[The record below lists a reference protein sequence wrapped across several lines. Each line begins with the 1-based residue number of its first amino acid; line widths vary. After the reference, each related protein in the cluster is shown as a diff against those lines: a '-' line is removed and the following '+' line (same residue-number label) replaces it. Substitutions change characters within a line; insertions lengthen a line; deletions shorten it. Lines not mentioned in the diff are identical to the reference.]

1 MNARYHNEINK
12 IYNEAIEA
20 MERGKSVKY
29 IKLALLECAAKLDE
43 YAKMDFNERTKC
55 NARGFRLVEMV
66 RKLTSQEAVADVYFE
81 LTGRKLVVTPK
92 GVGAPKALDDF
103 EQWVSE
109 VEEKKE
115 QPSEGADKSLSGA
128 AEQSESALDASAAGG
143 EELFDD
149 DVAER
154 GRGSFANTNNP
165 LRVMTLADYVGQE
178 QLKPRLKEAILA
190 AKKRGEALEHILM
203 FGSAGLGK
211 TTLAKIIANEMG
223 GNCIVMSG
231 PTIKDAEDFVDV
243 IKNVKKGDVVFIDEI
258 HRISPSAAEAI
269 YTAMEDFELSYLD
282 KQRGKDAKNVTLSL
296 PPFTL
301 IGATTHSGLLS
312 KPMRD
317 RFPLQFKLEP
327 YTESELAS
335 LAKASMSKLGYIL
348 DDEGALDI
356 ARRSRGVPRICNR
369 FVKRIRDKAQLIG
382 ISMIGKEVT
391 ASCFKQLGV
400 DESGLDETD
409 KNYLGT
415 ILYKF
420 DGGPVGID
428 TLCSAIGEGRNIVE
442 QQIEPYLIYLGYI
455 NVTSAGREITE
466 GGKKYLEDKKP
477 GSDKKPTAQKDVDGM
492 NSSAK
497 KDVNENISDK
507 DSSNGAESDGK
518 DNPQN
523 NGTQCDGK
531 DNPQNDGTQCDGKDI
546 PQNDEDDEGLQRGDG
561 LNGDLAD
568 GSDNE

>member
-1 MNARYHNEINK
+1 MNAKYHNEINK

-20 MERGKSVKY
+20 MENGKSVKY

-66 RKLTSQEAVADVYFE
+66 RKLTSAEAVADVYFE
-81 LTGRKLVVTPK
+81 LTGRKLVIKSK
-92 GVGAPKALDDF
+92 GASASKALDDF
-103 EQWVSE
+103 EQWVTE
-109 VEEKKE
+109 VEEKKD
-115 QPSEGADKSLSGA
+115 QKLP
-128 AEQSESALDASAAGG
+128 DASDGLSDDNGAQQDSGSDNAVQDEQETSTQADG
-143 EELFDD
+143 ED
-149 DVAER
+149 R
-154 GRGSFANTNNP
+154 GYGSFANTNNP
-165 LRVMTLADYVGQE
+165 LRVMTLSEYMGQE
-178 QLKPRLKEAILA
+178 QIKPRLKEAILA

-231 PTIKDAEDFVDV
+231 PTVKDAEDFVDV

-282 KQRGKDAKNVTLSL
+282 KQRGRDAKNVTLSL

-327 YTESELAS
+327 YSESELAA
-335 LAKASMSKLGYIL
+335 LAKVSMSKLGYIL

-356 ARRSRGVPRICNR
+356 AKRSRGVPRICNR
-369 FVKRIRDKAQLIG
+369 FVKRIRDKAQLTGVSI
-382 ISMIGKEVT
+382 IGKEIT
-391 ASCFKQLGV
+391 SSCFKQLGV
-400 DESGLDETD
+400 DESGLDDTD
-409 KNYLGT
+409 TNYLSA

-466 GGKKYLEDKKP
+466 GGKRYLEGKKAKNALDP
-477 GSDKKPTAQKDVDGM
+477 SENVFAKDIGENVTENASNIGSEKNPITDDESGENRA
-492 NSSAK
+492 
-497 KDVNENISDK
+497 NEENQIDN
-507 DSSNGAESDGK
+507 DSEDSNGREPASGKEDLSESEEQG
-518 DNPQN
+518 
-523 NGTQCDGK
+523 
-531 DNPQNDGTQCDGKDI
+531 
-546 PQNDEDDEGLQRGDG
+546 DDK
-561 LNGDLAD
+561 
-568 GSDNE
+568 

>member
-1 MNARYHNEINK
+1 MNAKYHNEINK

-20 MERGKSVKY
+20 MENGKSVKY

-66 RKLTSQEAVADVYFE
+66 RKLTSAEAVADVYFE
-81 LTGRKLVVTPK
+81 LTGRKLVIKSK
-92 GVGAPKALDDF
+92 GASASKALDDF
-103 EQWVSE
+103 EQWVTE
-109 VEEKKE
+109 VEEKKD
-115 QPSEGADKSLSGA
+115 QKLP
-128 AEQSESALDASAAGG
+128 DASDGLSDDNGAQQDSGSDNAVQDEQETSTQADG
-143 EELFDD
+143 ED
-149 DVAER
+149 R
-154 GRGSFANTNNP
+154 GYGSFANTNNP
-165 LRVMTLADYVGQE
+165 LRVMTLSEYMGQE
-178 QLKPRLKEAILA
+178 QIKPRLKEAILA

-231 PTIKDAEDFVDV
+231 PTVKDAEDFVDV

-282 KQRGKDAKNVTLSL
+282 KQRGRDAKNVTLSL

-327 YTESELAS
+327 YSESELAA

-356 ARRSRGVPRICNR
+356 AKRSRGVPRICNR
-369 FVKRIRDKAQLIG
+369 FVKRIRDKAQLTGVSI
-382 ISMIGKEVT
+382 IGKEIT
-391 ASCFKQLGV
+391 SSCFKQLGV

-466 GGKKYLEDKKP
+466 GGKRYLEGKKAKNAIDP
-477 GSDKKPTAQKDVDGM
+477 SKNVFAKDIGESTTENASNTGSEKNPITDDESGENRA
-492 NSSAK
+492 
-497 KDVNENISDK
+497 NEENQIDN
-507 DSSNGAESDGK
+507 DSEDSNGGEPASGKEDFSESEEQG
-518 DNPQN
+518 
-523 NGTQCDGK
+523 
-531 DNPQNDGTQCDGKDI
+531 
-546 PQNDEDDEGLQRGDG
+546 DDK
-561 LNGDLAD
+561 
-568 GSDNE
+568 